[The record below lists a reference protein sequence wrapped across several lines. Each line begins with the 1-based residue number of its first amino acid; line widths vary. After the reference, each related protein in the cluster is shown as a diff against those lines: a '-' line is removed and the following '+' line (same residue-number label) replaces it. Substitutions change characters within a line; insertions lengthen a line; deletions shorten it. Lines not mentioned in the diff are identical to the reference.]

1 MSAAADRNLLFGI
14 LALQLDFISRE
25 QLIAGM
31 QAWVLNKEQPLADLL
46 ALAGA
51 LSPADRATLEAV
63 VERHL
68 EKHDNCP
75 QQSLAAVHCTG
86 AIKQDLTLLSDPHVD
101 A

>member
-31 QAWVLNKEQPLADLL
+31 QTWVLNKEQSLADLL
-46 ALAGA
+46 ALAGM
-51 LSPADRATLEAV
+51 LSPADRGTLEAV

-68 EKHDNCP
+68 EKHDHCP
-75 QQSLAAVHCTG
+75 RQSLAC
-86 AIKQDLTLLSDPHVD
+86 LLYTSDAAD
-101 A
+101 E